1 MKPKSNFLTKNEEKE
16 RYDLHKNDA
25 KERGYRD
32 FVVGVVE
39 AIKESHKRDQKG
51 LDFGAGRDSAVVAQ
65 LQEVGYDIKA
75 YDPYY
80 FDDVALLEERY
91 DYISC
96 TEVIEHLYD
105 PKKEFQRLKD
115 MLKEGG
121 ALYIMTEIYS
131 EDIDFNNWY
140 YKEDPTHVI
149 FYTKKSFEWIKEH
162 YGFESLEVNA
172 RVIKLGV

>member
-1 MKPKSNFLTKNEEKE
+1 MKPKSNFLTVNEEKG

-25 KERGYRD
+25 NERGYRA
-32 FVVGVVE
+32 FVSPVVDR
-39 AIKESHKRDQKG
+39 IKKEQFSNEKG
-51 LDFGAGRDSAVVAQ
+51 LDFGSGKDSAVVAQ
-65 LQEVGYDIKA
+65 LQEVGYDIKS

-80 FDDVALLEERY
+80 FDDPELLKRRY

-96 TEVIEHLYD
+96 TEVIEHFYN

-115 MLKEGG
+115 MLQKGG

-131 EDIDFNNWY
+131 EDIDFENWY

-162 YGFESLEVNA
+162 YGFKSLEINA
-172 RVIKLGV
+172 RVIKLTL